1 MNGDTKE
8 HVIGTIVIVLITL
21 FIMNGLVDTVTYSV
35 DEVNDSV
42 SRVESF
48 KAMMGLK

>member
-8 HVIGTIVIVLITL
+8 HLIGTIVIVFIAL
-21 FIMNGLVDTVTYSV
+21 FIMNGLVGTVTYCV
-35 DEVNDSV
+35 DEVNAPV

-48 KAMMGLK
+48 KAMIGLK